1 MCAVFFIRKIDTVY
15 QNVNQITV
23 VFQTINVALNK
34 VVEKENYFVLCRYPM
49 EDFFFCDVLLQ
60 QFLLLFTL
68 FKAVCHCL
76 RVAPGF
82 NEVKQIIDAF
92 VHFAQFAFKF
102 QQVAVILCI
111 VAAFD
116 NGFRQFGDIVCQ
128 QYLFNGIDNSGFK
141 DFFADVALCTALFV
155 GTVGAGIIL
164 VLAAVFR
171 YAGNAGHSAA
181 TLRAEQFGRK

>member
-1 MCAVFFIRKIDTVY
+1 MCAVFFVRKIDTVY
-15 QNVNQITV
+15 ENINQITV
-23 VFQTINVALNK
+23 VFQTINISLNE

-49 EDFFFCDVLLQ
+49 EDFFFRNILFQ
-60 QFLLLFTL
+60 QLLLLLAL

-76 RVAPGF
+76 RVPPGF
-82 NEVKQIIDAF
+82 NEVKQIIDTF
-92 VHFAQFAFKF
+92 VHFAQFAFEF

-128 QYLFNGIDNSGFK
+128 QHLFDSINNSSFK
-141 DFFADVALCTALFV
+141 DFFADIALCTALFV